1 MAAVSNAV
9 CVRKSTVMLK
19 KLSVGLAV
27 TLLVTGL
34 MASQGSERMRGEA
47 SAKSDI
53 AHGRYRELTYGLP
66 GPGRLEYTRVLRE
79 RYGIEVRVVAGCVVP
94 PTLIDYVAGY
104 NSVSMAAAKRKFGR
118 NVFREAGDEARRTW
132 RARAGG
138 ASQ

>member
-9 CVRKSTVMLK
+9 CVRRSTVMLK

-34 MASQGSERMRGEA
+34 MAWQGSERIRGEA

-79 RYGIEVRVVAGCVVP
+79 RYGIEVAGCVVS
-94 PTLIDYVAGY
+94 PTLIDFVAGE
-104 NSVSMAAAKRKFGR
+104 NLVRMAAG
-118 NVFREAGDEARRTW
+118 E
-132 RARAGG
+132 
-138 ASQ
+138 